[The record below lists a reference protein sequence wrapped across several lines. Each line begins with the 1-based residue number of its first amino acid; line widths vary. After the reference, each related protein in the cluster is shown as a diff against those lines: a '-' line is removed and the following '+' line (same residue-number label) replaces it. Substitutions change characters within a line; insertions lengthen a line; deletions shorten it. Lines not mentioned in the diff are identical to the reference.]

1 MYIFAKKIIMDTLN
15 VSFDNLYKK
24 LNNPSQS
31 IVDEVIV
38 LDREILTSKQLLNPE
53 TTPSVRLEDTLVF
66 FLCKYGKVSI
76 SVNYET
82 YQLSKGS
89 LITLS
94 PFHVISNIRV
104 DNNCE
109 VTAVYIARNL
119 AISCIRDTPIAK
131 KMMTTMDKRTHP
143 SPVMQLKDD
152 EMRELVE
159 IIMRIKK
166 YLNMPD
172 HTFQTQKVRNETCN
186 FLLELAHI
194 LLQRS
199 GSENKKDEKESR
211 KHEITRD
218 FVKMLTQNFREQHE
232 VAFYASKLAV
242 TPDHLS
248 RTVTTATGKS
258 PIQLINGVLII
269 EAKILLRKPDATI
282 KQVADELNFGD
293 QSSFGKF
300 FKRLTGMTPVEYK
313 NGGKKGK

>member
-1 MYIFAKKIIMDTLN
+1 MDTLN
-15 VSFDNLYKK
+15 VSFDNLFKK
-24 LNNPSQS
+24 MSNPSQS
-31 IVDEVIV
+31 ITDEVIV

-53 TTPSVRLEDTLVF
+53 TMPSVRLEDTLVF
-66 FLCKYGKVSI
+66 YLCKYGKVSI

-94 PFHVISNIRV
+94 PFHVINNIRV

-109 VTAVYIARNL
+109 VTALYIARNL
-119 AISCIRDTPIAK
+119 AISCIRDTPVVK
-131 KMMTTMDKRTHP
+131 KMMTAMDKHTRP

-172 HTFQTQKVRNETCN
+172 HAFQTQKVRNETCN

-194 LLQRS
+194 LLKRS

-218 FVKMLTQNFREQHE
+218 FVKMLTQNFRKQHE
-232 VAFYASKLAV
+232 VAFYASKLGL
-242 TPDHLS
+242 TPDHLA
-248 RTVTTATGKS
+248 RTVIAASGKS
-258 PIQLINGVLII
+258 PLQFISGILLT

-300 FKRLTGMTPVEYK
+300 FRKHAGMTPVEYK
-313 NGGKKGK
+313 NRGKEGNSTQKVV